1 MVCRMAAVLSYDA
14 AGQFVSAVAHCAFE
28 ALRREDR
35 LDEQCAA
42 DLSDLAA
49 VEFDHGTVCVL
60 EAYCGAVRIMLCQS
74 LQ

>member
-1 MVCRMAAVLSYDA
+1 MGGVVSDDA
-14 AGQFVSAVAHCAFE
+14 AWELVSAVAHCAFE

-49 VEFDHGTVCVL
+49 VESDHGTVCVL